1 MNLVTPSA
9 APKDWR
15 ARIRDSRT
23 GTLLVLVITTA
34 LVMGGSYLI
43 GRPKAS
49 APGVQAIQLL
59 VTSDGVAPRI
69 GAQAPDF
76 VATSVAGDQE
86 LSISSYKGEAIWLTF
101 GASWC
106 AACQAEFPDIENA
119 YKESKAG
126 GVVVLGIFIR
136 EDASTVLEYVNRI
149 GLTFPIAAD
158 SETRIAAAYRVN
170 AIPTHFF
177 IDRTGVIRSIIIGS
191 MSPVRMKAAIAEIS
205 R

>member
-1 MNLVTPSA
+1 MNLVTPSE

-23 GTLLVLVITTA
+23 GTLLVLLITTA

-49 APGVQAIQLL
+49 APGVQAVKLL
-59 VTSDGVAPRI
+59 VTSDGIAPKI
-69 GAQAPDF
+69 GAPAPDF
-76 VATSVAGDQE
+76 VATTVAGKE
-86 LSISSYKGEAIWLTF
+86 LSISSYQGEGIWLTF

-106 AACQAEFPDIENA
+106 AACQAEFPDIEAA
-119 YKESKAG
+119 YLANKAG
-126 GVVVLGIFIR
+126 GFVVLGVFIR
-136 EDASTVLEYVNRI
+136 EDASTVLEYANRI
-149 GLTFPIAAD
+149 GLTFPIVAD
-158 SETRIAAAYRVN
+158 SETGIAAAYRVN

-177 IDRTGVIRSIIIGS
+177 IDRSGVIRSIIIGS
-191 MSPVRMKAAIAEIS
+191 MSPDRMSAEIAQTS

>member
-43 GRPKAS
+43 GRPKAG

-59 VTSDGVAPRI
+59 VASDGVAPRI
-69 GAQAPDF
+69 GAKAPDF
-76 VATSVAGDQE
+76 VATSVAGKE

-119 YKESKAG
+119 YIESKAG

-136 EDASTVLEYVNRI
+136 EEASTVLEYVNRI